1 MNTYFS
7 VATLKNVVAHLPEKL
22 AASAGVVAVA
32 DALGVHMQLC
42 LLFMFVMAMDVLT
55 RYLAQTAKW
64 WKDTYP
70 QTPYTLYDL
79 WHWRTQSRKWRY
91 FKSGEM
97 RKKFISKVGT
107 YAIILC
113 VMSVCDVAM
122 AIAGS
127 PRFLLSLCTAFLS
140 CTEAVSV
147 LENLQEC
154 GSKSAQALFAIINK
168 RKEAI
173 K

>member
-7 VATLKNVVAHLPEKL
+7 VATLKNVAAHLPEKL

-97 RKKFISKVGT
+97 RKKFVSKIGT
-107 YAIILC
+107 YGIILF
-113 VMSVCDVAM
+113 VMSLCDVTM

>member
-97 RKKFISKVGT
+97 RKKFASKIGT
-107 YAIILC
+107 YGIILF
-113 VMSVCDVAM
+113 VMSLCDVAM